1 MRQCP
6 VCQATYPDEQRYCG
20 QDGNVLVE
28 FEPVDPLIGVV
39 VGGSYRLRK
48 HLGTGGFGT
57 VYLATHERLPMMVA
71 VKLLNPG
78 RTVDPSMVSR
88 FRLEVEAEALLTHPN
103 IVRVLDHGQD
113 PVAGFFIVMEH
124 LNGRDLAKL
133 LDAKQHLGVLEIFA
147 LVEQTASALDAAH
160 KAGIVHRDVKA
171 ENLFL
176 VDDRT
181 RPEGFLLKVLDFGLA
196 KLTRN
201 AVTPHGQTVRALA
214 HRSSAQRTFG
224 SPATMAPEVAT
235 AGQIDHRADIYS
247 LGAVVFELLTG
258 HILFEAKTLDE
269 MLFSIVNKPAV
280 VPSVMRGGEWVPAAL
295 DEVVL
300 SMLQKN
306 PLNRPQTMA
315 EVRRMFEKARPEA
328 EIAWSEWFLPGGL
341 AGTASPRRRVSA
353 TALGQPVQVTVRRER
368 PLVLTIDDDRV
379 MRGLV
384 RTLVVSTG
392 CDCEALESGEAA
404 LDWLRR
410 NPPPDALICDVLMP
424 GMDGL
429 TLVDTAR
436 ANGFQGP
443 VVFCSSVVS
452 ARLRLETA
460 GMGRAWCLDKAM
472 EMHKIPETLRIA
484 GVAPPSGA

>member
-1 MRQCP
+1 MKQCP
-6 VCQATYPDEQRYCG
+6 VCQTTYPDEQHYCG
-20 QDGNVLVE
+20 QDGNPLVE
-28 FEPVDPLIGVV
+28 FVPLDPLIGVV

-48 HLGTGGFGT
+48 QLGCGGFGT

-71 VKLLNPG
+71 VKLLTAS
-78 RTVDPSMVSR
+78 RTLDPTMVSR

-113 PVAGFFIVMEH
+113 PKAGFFIVMEH

-133 LDAKQHLGVLEIFA
+133 LDAKQQLGILEMFA
-147 LVEQTASALDAAH
+147 LVDQTASALDAAH

-181 RPEGFLLKVLDFGLA
+181 RPEGFSLKLLDFGLA
-196 KLTRN
+196 RLTRN
-201 AVTPHGQTVRALA
+201 AVTPHGQTLRPIA
-214 HRSSAQRTFG
+214 HRSSPQRTFG

-235 AGQIDHRADIYS
+235 AGNVDHRADIYS

-258 HILFEAKTLDE
+258 HILFEAKTLED
-269 MLFSIVNKPAV
+269 MLHRIVN
-280 VPSVMRGGEWVPAAL
+280 VPPPMPSTVPGGEWVPAEL
-295 DEVVL
+295 DEVVMA
-300 SMLQKN
+300 MLQKN
-306 PLNRPQTMA
+306 PANRPQTMA
-315 EVRRMFEKARPEA
+315 EVRRLFEKARPAA
-328 EIAWSEWFLPGGL
+328 ELAWSGWFLPGGN
-341 AGTASPRRRVSA
+341 AGPESPRRRVAASA
-353 TALGQPVQVTVRRER
+353 VPVPACTVVKRTK

-384 RTLVVSTG
+384 RTLVQSTG
-392 CDCEALESGEAA
+392 CDCEALESGESA

-410 NPPPDALICDVLMP
+410 NPPPDAVICDILMP

-429 TLVDTAR
+429 TLIDTAR
-436 ANGFQGP
+436 ANGFAGP

-452 ARLRLETA
+452 SRLREDTA
-460 GMGRAWCLDKAM
+460 AMGRAWCLDKAM
-472 EMHKIPETLRIA
+472 ELHRIPEMLRLA
-484 GVAPPSGA
+484 GVAPPLGV

>member
-1 MRQCP
+1 MKQCP
-6 VCQATYPDEQRYCG
+6 ACDATYPDDQSYCG
-20 QDGNVLVE
+20 KDGNLLADFV
-28 FEPVDPLIGVV
+28 PVDPLIGVV

-48 HLGTGGFGT
+48 QLGAGGFGT

-71 VKLLNPG
+71 VKLLHAS
-78 RTVDPSMVSR
+78 RTLDPSMVSR

-113 PVAGFFIVMEH
+113 AVAGFFIVMEH

-133 LDAKQHLGVLEIFA
+133 LDAKQQLGILEIFA
-147 LVEQTASALDAAH
+147 LVDHAASALDAAH

-176 VDDRT
+176 VDDRGQ
-181 RPEGFLLKVLDFGLA
+181 PEGFFLKLLDFGLA
-196 KLTRN
+196 RLMRN
-201 AVTPHGQTVRALA
+201 AVTPHGQTLRAVA
-214 HRSSAQRTFG
+214 HRSNAQRTFG

-235 AGQIDHRADIYS
+235 AGDIDHRADIYS

-258 HILFEAKTLDE
+258 HILFEAATLDE
-269 MLFSIVNKPAV
+269 MLNRIVNLPPAM
-280 VPSVMRGGEWVPAAL
+280 PSAMEGGQWVPAEL
-295 DEVVL
+295 DQVVFA
-300 SMLQKN
+300 MLQKN
-306 PLNRPQTMA
+306 PLKRPQTMA
-315 EVRRMFEKARPEA
+315 EVRRMFEKARPAA
-328 EIAWSEWFLPGGL
+328 ELAWSNWFLPGGQ
-341 AGTASPRRRVSA
+341 AGPASPRRRVVA
-353 TALGQPVQVTVRRER
+353 EPVQPTLTHPTRAR

-384 RTLVVSTG
+384 RTLVQSTG
-392 CDCEALESGEAA
+392 CDCETLESGEAA

-410 NPPPDALICDVLMP
+410 NPPPDAVVCDVLMP

-429 TLVDTAR
+429 TLIDTAR

-452 ARLRLETA
+452 GRLRADA
-460 GMGRAWCLDKAM
+460 GAMDRVWCLDKAM
-472 EMHKIPETLRIA
+472 ELHKIPETLRLA
-484 GVAPPSGA
+484 GIAPPQGP